1 MYLNKE
7 SLKQQSAARDL
18 IKGLKYRQ
26 VAALIE
32 TGHLDVNQ
40 WLRMEEDMDNEEV
53 TPLILLSRIPA
64 TPSEK
69 KEVSGQNCGESI
81 KDGSSRKSSLSG
93 QQGNGQPMTGQ
104 GRIQGNGQP
113 MTGQGR
119 IQMAKLLMKH
129 DVDVNMKDARGR
141 TALMY
146 ACINGLND
154 LVSFLLYQGK
164 ASYRVQ
170 DVDGYNCLMYALPW
184 PTLVRTF
191 IDYMDEYGRPESS
204 FWRQRNRFGK
214 SLIDLAKDPTPGIG
228 SVRSLQILT
237 TFITSSSGYRAPIFS
252 ATTLGSGNFSGS
264 EREDNGRG
272 REDHGRGRE
281 DHGSGNFTLNLNE
294 REIGK
299 ERKGVG
305 SNGKIGSERED
316 IGKNQEA
323 LSSLTMNGGAKPEE
337 SVTTLKSSLKSSS
350 KMIDTRSSNVSSDGK
365 SDSRT
370 RSEWKVG
377 GSDQRKKEQDK
388 EMEVL
393 EQQEMKRSKSLK
405 EFWEKEM
412 NDWFSNTPPSSTSS
426 SNDGGDKLPPI
437 RSPIIKYD
445 EWTRRGQSLNRRTSV
460 DFLRSVNPIR

>member
-81 KDGSSRKSSLSG
+81 KDGNSRKSSLPG
-93 QQGNGQPMTGQ
+93 QVNGQP
-104 GRIQGNGQP
+104 I
-113 MTGQGR
+113 TGQGR
-119 IQMAKLLMKH
+119 IQMAKLLIKK
-129 DVDVNMKDARGR
+129 DADVNIKDARGR

-154 LVSFLLYQGK
+154 LVSFFLYQGK

-170 DVDGYNCLMYALPW
+170 DADGYNCLMYALPW

-191 IDYMDEYGRPESS
+191 TDYMDEYGRPESS

-214 SLIDLAKDPTPGIG
+214 SLTDLAKDPTPGIG

-237 TFITSSSGYRAPIFS
+237 NFITSSSKYKLPIFS
-252 ATTLGSGNFSGS
+252 GTVFGSGS
-264 EREDNGRG
+264 EGEDNGRG
-272 REDHGRGRE
+272 RRRE
-281 DHGSGNFTLNLNE
+281 DNGSGNFTSNLNE
-294 REIGK
+294 KEIGK

-305 SNGKIGSERED
+305 SNGKIGSEREH
-316 IGKNQEA
+316 IGKNEEA
-323 LSSLTMNGGAKPEE
+323 LSSLTINGGAKPEE

-350 KMIDTRSSNVSSDGK
+350 KMADTRSSNVSSDGK

-370 RSEWKVG
+370 RSEWKVS

-412 NDWFSNTPPSSTSS
+412 NDWFSTSPPSSTSS